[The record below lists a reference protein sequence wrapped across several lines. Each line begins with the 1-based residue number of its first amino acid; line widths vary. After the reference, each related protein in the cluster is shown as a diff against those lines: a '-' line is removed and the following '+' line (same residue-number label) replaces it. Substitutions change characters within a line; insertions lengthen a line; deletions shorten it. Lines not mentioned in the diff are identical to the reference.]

1 MTGRSSNSTR
11 RAALG
16 RLAALAGLAAWPGV
30 RAQPAAGWRIPGSF
44 EPVAAVW
51 LGFDAGHASWTA
63 QLVLALAPH
72 APIKMLVASD
82 AMARQARETLYDL
95 GVAVEALRFH
105 VDPQASFFLQDAAV
119 FAVGPQGRCAVVN
132 FVFNRHGL
140 PAWCARRFASDSE
153 READCAAHALNGD
166 DLARAIAAFANARV
180 LDSPL
185 ALEGGAVEVNGQ
197 GLMIVNDAVMRT
209 RNPDWSRDRLEQS
222 LLELPG
228 VRKLIWLPQGLAED
242 AHLRATIAGRHVAWG
257 AGGHTD
263 QFVRFT
269 DARTVL
275 LAWPDDD
282 DAARRHPVVRRNRE
296 RMQRN
301 FTILSRE
308 SDADGRAL
316 RVIKLPLPRL
326 VERPVVLSAD
336 ADNRYSEQWTA
347 DDFPVGDG
355 HRQGDT
361 VMQVAPASY
370 LNYVAANGVVVVPD
384 YTRAGTPA
392 ATQRRVQAMFERA
405 FPGRQIVFVDS
416 LAANWYAGG
425 PHCAVLSEPL
435 AS

>member
-1 MTGRSSNSTR
+1 MTGRSPNPTR
-11 RAALG
+11 RIVLG
-16 RLAALAGLAAWPGV
+16 RLAAGAALAAWPAA
-30 RAQPAAGWRIPGSF
+30 RAQPVAGWRIPGSF

-51 LGFDAGHASWTA
+51 LGFDAGHAQWTA

-72 APIKMLVASD
+72 APVKMLVASD
-82 AMARQARETLYDL
+82 ALARQARETLFDL
-95 GVAVEALRFH
+95 GVAVDALTFH
-105 VDPQASFFLQDAAV
+105 VDPQAGFFLQDAAV
-119 FAVGPQGRCAVVN
+119 FAVGPQGRNGVVN

-153 READCAAHALNGD
+153 SEAECAAHAQSGD
-166 DLARAIAAFANARV
+166 DLARGIAAFANARV
-180 LDSPL
+180 FDSPL

-209 RNPDWSRDRLEQS
+209 RNPDWNHDQLGQA

-228 VRKLIWLPQGLAED
+228 VRKLIWLPHGLAED
-242 AHLRATIAGRHVAWG
+242 AHLRATIAGHHVAWG

-263 QFVRFT
+263 QFVRFA

-282 DAARRHPVVRRNRE
+282 ATARHPVVRLNRE

-308 SDADGRAL
+308 RDADGRSL

-326 VERPVVLSAD
+326 LERPVVLRAD
-336 ADNRYSEQWTA
+336 ADNQFSEQWTA
-347 DDFPVGDG
+347 DDFPVTDG

-370 LNYVAANGVVVVPD
+370 LNFVAANGVVVVPD
-384 YTRAGTPA
+384 YARAGTPA
-392 ATQRRVQAMFERA
+392 ATQRRVQAIFERV
-405 FPGRQIVFVDS
+405 FPERRVVFVDS
-416 LAANWYAGG
+416 VAANWYAGG
-425 PHCAVLSEPL
+425 PHCAVLSEMTP
-435 AS
+435 